1 MLKNLL
7 YTAFRTLCPK
17 IFTKSTNK
25 IQQEIS
31 SSQTSGTY
39 VAPNNG
45 VVKLVGFSSLGEV
58 NNITSGEAISVNT
71 PGDNP
76 YKAVSIFA
84 RKGDSILWKLSNHSG
99 NNSYLYFFY
108 SDFEAP

>member
-45 VVKLVGFSSLGEV
+45 VREKEILYCGSCQIIQETIRICTSFTVILKHRNLNATEV
-58 NNITSGEAISVNT
+58 CHA
-71 PGDNP
+71 
-76 YKAVSIFA
+76 
-84 RKGDSILWKLSNHSG
+84 
-99 NNSYLYFFY
+99 
-108 SDFEAP
+108 